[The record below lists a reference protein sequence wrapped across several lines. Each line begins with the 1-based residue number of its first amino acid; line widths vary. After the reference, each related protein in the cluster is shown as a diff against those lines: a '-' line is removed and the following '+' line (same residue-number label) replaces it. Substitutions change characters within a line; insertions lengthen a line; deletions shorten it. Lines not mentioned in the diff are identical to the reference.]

1 MRLMQSTSLLQDDGF
16 VVYATHK
23 FTQNIMKWA
32 MLCMN
37 TWDCLAPDNDNLT
50 ERDCDLDEFS
60 GNKLLKFKCHN
71 RVSSLFS
78 VLVMNQYRN
87 AGIVELEDREK
98 FVSVN

>member
-1 MRLMQSTSLLQDDGF
+1 MQSTSLLQDDGF
-16 VVYATHK
+16 VVYATQK

-50 ERDCDLDEFS
+50 ERDCDLDEFD

-71 RVSSLFS
+71 RVRSLFS

-87 AGIVELEDREK
+87 AGIVELGDREK